1 MTCGGDY
8 NPLPII
14 GFGTTDPVFA
24 DDALHVTGSGCVPMK
39 IEGGVDMAAAVQR
52 NKITGAGI
60 VINPGGSE
68 DASVIEQ
75 DVISSGGTSNR
86 RSAAAPFPP
95 DGLGG

>member
-1 MTCGGDY
+1 
-8 NPLPII
+8 
-14 GFGTTDPVFA
+14 
-24 DDALHVTGSGCVPMK
+24 
-39 IEGGVDMAAAVQR
+39 MAAAVQR